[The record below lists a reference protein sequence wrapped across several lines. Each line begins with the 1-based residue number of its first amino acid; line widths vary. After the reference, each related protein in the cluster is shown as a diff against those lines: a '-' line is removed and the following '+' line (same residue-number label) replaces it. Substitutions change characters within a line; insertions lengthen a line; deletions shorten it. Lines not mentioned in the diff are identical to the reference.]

1 MEKTLLIGN
10 GLNRTLENSIA
21 WNNLLEKIAQKYDID
36 YSPMMTFP
44 LDFESII
51 NQIFEK
57 GNYDSDKLYSDVK
70 KDIAKMLSDVK
81 LPENSIHEKIKSLK
95 INNIMTTNYD
105 YLLEYVYD
113 KDFQYKGSLSGK
125 YRFDR
130 IAQNCGVNFYHV
142 HGFIDNPKTI
152 CLGYEHYVGISQRLR
167 QEINKGAKNQK
178 NIVEIIKNHL
188 KPNNTWGEKFF
199 TSDIAIIGLSLD
211 QCETDLWWLITYRA
225 MLYYSNL
232 YSNDNFMKNNIVYYD
247 IINDR
252 NELFDK
258 NFDNKIYKEKSSRNK
273 KYILLESEHVIVKTV
288 FLSNCSYSYQ
298 RAYEIILNDI
308 KENGIG
314 GKTQCLK

>member
-1 MEKTLLIGN
+1 MEKTLFIGN

-21 WNNLLEKIAQKYDID
+21 WDNLLEKVAEKYNIH

-57 GNYDSDKLYSDVK
+57 YNYDSNKLYLDVK
-70 KDIAKMLSDVK
+70 KDIAKMLSNVK
-81 LPENSIHEKIKSLK
+81 LPENSIHKKIKSLK

-113 KDFQYKGSLSGK
+113 KDFQYKGSLSEK

-130 IAQNCGVNFYHV
+130 IAQNSGVDFYHV

-152 CLGYEHYVGISQRLR
+152 CLGYEHYVGISQKLR
-167 QEINKGAKNQK
+167 QEINKGPKNQK
-178 NIVEIIKNHL
+178 SIVEIIKKHL

-199 TSDIAIIGLSLD
+199 TSDMAIVGLCLD

-232 YSNDNFMKNNIVYYD
+232 YSDDNFMKNNIVYYD
-247 IINDR
+247 VVNDCH
-252 NELFDK
+252 ELFDK
-258 NFDNKIYKEKSSRNK
+258 KSPQNK
-273 KYILLESEHVIVKTV
+273 KHILLESEHVIVKTIS
-288 FLSNCSYSYQ
+288 LSYCKGSYK

-314 GKTQCLK
+314 GRTQCLK